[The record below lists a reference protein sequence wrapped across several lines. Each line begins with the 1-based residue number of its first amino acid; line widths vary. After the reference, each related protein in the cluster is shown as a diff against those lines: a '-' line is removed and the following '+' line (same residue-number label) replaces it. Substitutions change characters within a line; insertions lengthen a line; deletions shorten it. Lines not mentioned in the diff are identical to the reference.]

1 MSDVT
6 GSVNLS
12 TKTFADCS
20 IVEQQALLAAK
31 QISAVE
37 AANAYFATADANK
50 HLNIY
55 ITDARETALA
65 QARAADARR
74 AAGSA
79 KVLDGIAIAVKDNYC
94 TNGIRTTAASRIL
107 ENFVPTYESTVTQKL
122 LDAGAVLTGKTNLD
136 EFAMGSSTE
145 SSFFGPTINPT
156 GDRLGFKNLVPG
168 GSSGGSAAAVAANF
182 AVAAL
187 GSDTGGSIRQPASFC
202 GVVGFKPTYGVCSRW
217 GIIAYASSL
226 DQAGVF
232 AKTVG
237 DVAAVMDVIA
247 GSDAK
252 DSTSIENQQ
261 LAFNEALA
269 QPARKLRIGF
279 PAQVLKGGATADT
292 DRVWQRAKDI
302 AHKLNA
308 EIVEVSLPT
317 FKSALPAYYVIALSE
332 ASSNLARYDG
342 VRYGRRA
349 ANPRDIIDMYE
360 KSRSEGFGPE
370 VRRRIM
376 AGTFTLSAGYY
387 DAYYLKAQKVRNKIV
402 HEFAQA
408 YAQVDLI
415 VMPTTPSAAFAIGS
429 HSKDPVE
436 MYLEDLYT
444 VPVNLAGL
452 PAISLPVAKSQNG
465 MPLGLQII
473 GKQLSD
479 ELVLQAAAR
488 FEAAVKELA

>member
-6 GSVNLS
+6 GSANLS
-12 TKTFADCS
+12 TASFADCS
-20 IVEQQALLAAK
+20 IAQQQALLASK
-31 QISAVE
+31 KISAVE
-37 AANAYFATADANK
+37 AVGAYFAFADANK

-65 QARAADARR
+65 QARAADERI

-79 KVLDGIAIAVKDNYC
+79 KPLDGIAIAVKDNYC

-107 ENFVPTYESTVTQKL
+107 ENFVPTYESTVTRKL
-122 LDAGAVLTGKTNLD
+122 IEAGAALTGKTNLD

-247 GSDAK
+247 GSDDK
-252 DSTSIENQQ
+252 DSTSIEPQH
-261 LAFNEALA
+261 LAFKQALGQA
-269 QPARKLRIGF
+269 PRKLRIGF

-302 AHKLNA
+302 AHKLDA

-349 ANPRDIIDMYE
+349 ANPRDIVDMYE

-408 YAQVDLI
+408 YTQVDLI

-452 PAISLPVAKSQNG
+452 PAISLPVAKSDNG

-473 GKQLSD
+473 GKQMSD

>member
-55 ITDARETALA
+55 ITDARETALV

-79 KVLDGIAIAVKDNYC
+79 KLLDGIAIAVKDNYC

-156 GDRLGFKNLVPG
+156 GDRLGFKNLVAG

-261 LAFNEALA
+261 LAFKAALA

-279 PAQVLKGGATADT
+279 PAQVLKGGATPDT

-349 ANPRDIIDMYE
+349 ANPRDIVDMYE

>member
-20 IVEQQALLAAK
+20 IVEQQALLTAK

-37 AANAYFATADANK
+37 AVSAYFATADANK

-55 ITDARETALA
+55 ITDARETALV
-65 QARAADARR
+65 QARAADERI
-74 AAGSA
+74 AAGTA
-79 KVLDGIAIAVKDNYC
+79 KALDGIAIAVKDNYC

-252 DSTSIENQQ
+252 DSTSIENQH
-261 LAFNEALA
+261 LAFKKALA
-269 QPARKLRIGF
+269 LPPRKLRIGF

>member
-37 AANAYFATADANK
+37 AVGAYFATADVNK

-55 ITDARETALA
+55 ITDARETALV

-107 ENFVPTYESTVTQKL
+107 ENFIPTYESTVTQKL

-252 DSTSIENQQ
+252 DSTSIENQH
-261 LAFNEALA
+261 LAFKKALA

-479 ELVLQAAAR
+479 ELVLQAAAH
-488 FEAAVKELA
+488 FEAAVKELG